1 MDDPERFG
9 VIEIDENNNAV
20 SIEEKPHNPKSNL
33 AVPGIYFFDSDAPNI
48 AKTNPSKR
56 GELEIT
62 DIINTYLKC
71 SKLKVKV
78 LKEGTLWLDCG
89 TFDSL
94 LDASNLVRTIEKSNN
109 SIVACLEEIALKNE
123 FTSREDVKLSRFFKL
138 SNSYGDYLRKIV
150 GGETG

>member
-1 MDDPERFG
+1 M
-9 VIEIDENNNAV
+9 
-20 SIEEKPHNPKSNL
+20 
-33 AVPGIYFFDSDAPNI
+33 
-48 AKTNPSKR
+48 
-56 GELEIT
+56 
-62 DIINTYLKC
+62 KC

-123 FTSREDVKLSRFFKL
+123 FISREDVKLSRFFKL